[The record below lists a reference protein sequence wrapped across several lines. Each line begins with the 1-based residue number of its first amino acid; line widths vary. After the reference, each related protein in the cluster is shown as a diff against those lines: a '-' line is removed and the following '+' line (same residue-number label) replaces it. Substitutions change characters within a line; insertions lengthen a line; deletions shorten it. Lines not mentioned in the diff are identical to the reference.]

1 MLNKQKFHALFAL
14 EPNTLK
20 PFIHKREWAIH
31 DVLPILLS
39 DYGKANVKIITYS
52 ISEDSLRTLFLE
64 CDAGNVGNLSLLLDH
79 SVRKNKLDLLL
90 FARNF
95 TSEIRLSDVHAKV
108 FLVENERLK
117 FGIAGSANLNKN
129 RRIESGFYFTS
140 GEVFDYFS
148 EQFDYYF
155 ESAVKYEFE

>member
-1 MLNKQKFHALFAL
+1 MLSKEKFDKYF
-14 EPNTLK
+14 TLTPGTVK
-20 PFIHKREWAIH
+20 PFVQKGEWAIH

-39 DYGKANVKIITYS
+39 AYGRANVKIATFS

-64 CDAGNVGNLSLLLDH
+64 CDKGNVANLSLLLDH

-90 FARNF
+90 FARGF
-95 TSEIRLSDVHAKV
+95 STDILLSDVHAKI

-117 FGIAGSANLNKN
+117 FGIVGSANLNKN

-140 GEVFDYFS
+140 GEHFDYFN
-148 EQFDYYF
+148 QKFDEYIDN
-155 ESAVKYEFE
+155 AVIYDID